1 MQGTAADI
9 IKLAMIDVHH
19 WLNPAQGGAEF
30 DAWMVMQVHDEL
42 VFEVKESQIDGFLVA
57 IRQRMENAARLNV
70 PLIVEANS
78 GANWDEAH

>member
-19 WLNPAQGGAEF
+19 WLNPAQGQAEF

-42 VFEVKESQIDGFLVA
+42 VFEVAEAQSDDFIAAV
-57 IRQRMENAARLNV
+57 RQRMQRAAELKV
-70 PLIVEANS
+70 PLIVDANS